1 MAGIVVSKVGDL
13 VCIFFNGESDHY
25 EKYTKNI
32 VTGEHLGLLLND
44 DGVDTNIL
52 NGEDDEYTHDKFDTV
67 GGVDITDNNI
77 LFDELEKML

>member
-13 VCIFFNGESDHY
+13 VRIFFNGESDQY
-25 EKYTKNI
+25 EKYTKNV

-44 DGVDTNIL
+44 SGVDTNIL
-52 NGEDDEYTHDKFDTV
+52 NGEDDEYTYDKFDTV